1 MSAPYYTP
9 QRPYFPSPQQSSSSS
24 STAPRPGASAP
35 PSFTPAMRDRQA
47 RGKDPYSP
55 HDSPSDS
62 DLEFDAVDSPSRAGV
77 GRLGHLGGSG
87 QGRGHP
93 HGGAMAGAA
102 AGGGGGGV
110 ATAGG
115 GGVGDGD
122 SHEVRRRKLWA
133 VAVLED
139 PEKLAMYACSRGDSI
154 PGTRLHFTR
163 MLCGFDEE
171 TLQLPDHRKASASS
185 RRDPRRR
192 SAGGERM
199 GRH

>member
-1 MSAPYYTP
+1 MSASYYTP
-9 QRPYFPSPQQSSSSS
+9 QRPYFPSPQHSSSSS
-24 STAPRPGASAP
+24 AARPAAAGTPAP

-62 DLEFDAVDSPSRAGV
+62 DLDFDGVDSPSRGV
-77 GRLGHLGGSG
+77 GSLGHLGP
-87 QGRGHP
+87 GHGHA
-93 HGGAMAGAA
+93 HGGA
-102 AGGGGGGV
+102 
-110 ATAGG
+110 ATG

-133 VAVLED
+133 VSVLED
-139 PEKLAMYACSRGDSI
+139 PERLAMYACSRGDSI
-154 PGTRLHFTR
+154 PGTRLYFTR
-163 MLCGFDEE
+163 ILCGFDEE
-171 TLQLPDHRKASASS
+171 PADPRKAASAS

>member
-9 QRPYFPSPQQSSSSS
+9 QRPYFASPQHSSSSS
-24 STAPRPGASAP
+24 AARPSAAAGTPAPP

-55 HDSPSDS
+55 RDSPSDS
-62 DLEFDAVDSPSRAGV
+62 DLEFDGVDSPSRAGV
-77 GRLGHLGGSG
+77 GRLGHLGPGHGHGSS
-87 QGRGHP
+87 
-93 HGGAMAGAA
+93 HGGAA
-102 AGGGGGGV
+102 AGG
-110 ATAGG
+110 GG

-133 VAVLED
+133 VSVLED
-139 PEKLAMYACSRGDSI
+139 PERLAMYACSRGDSI
-154 PGTRLHFTR
+154 PGTRLYFTR
-163 MLCGFDEE
+163 ILCGFDEE
-171 TLQLPDHRKASASS
+171 PALQPADPRKAASSS

>member
-1 MSAPYYTP
+1 MLT
-9 QRPYFPSPQQSSSSS
+9 
-24 STAPRPGASAP
+24 
-35 PSFTPAMRDRQA
+35 
-47 RGKDPYSP
+47 
-55 HDSPSDS
+55 
-62 DLEFDAVDSPSRAGV
+62 
-77 GRLGHLGGSG
+77 
-87 QGRGHP
+87 
-93 HGGAMAGAA
+93 
-102 AGGGGGGV
+102 
-110 ATAGG
+110 

-171 TLQLPDHRKASASS
+171 PTLLQQHQQQSDHRKASSS
-185 RRDPRRR
+185 SARRDPRRR
-192 SAGGERM
+192 SAGGDRM